1 MCVVVVCCFC
11 LLWLQDYT
19 LHQNELKTLRTLIER
34 EALEKRKMEDS
45 VMEKMLYQLTMD
57 KATQHTKKTV
67 EKMRLGVKQL
77 VS

>member
-1 MCVVVVCCFC
+1 M
-11 LLWLQDYT
+11 
-19 LHQNELKTLRTLIER
+19 HQNELRTLRTLIER

-57 KATQHTKKTV
+57 KATQHTRKTV
-67 EKMRLGVKQL
+67 EKMRLRAKQL